1 MEKQELKMKDFNVH
15 KTIRLTSW
23 MQFIVA
29 ASLAIVA
36 SGVSSLLNLRVD
48 LTEDKRYT
56 LSKPTREI
64 LEDLENDVFIQ
75 VYLDGEM
82 PIPLKRLKRS
92 VKEVLDEFR
101 VASRRRV
108 DYEFINPSGGKD
120 EKQRNAVYE
129 TLIRK
134 GLRQVNVRSGDEEG
148 GSSQKLIFPGM
159 IVNYNGIEMPVNF
172 LKNNPA
178 FNPEQNLLHSV
189 EGLEYET
196 IQSISTL
203 SSDTI
208 YRVAFIE
215 GHNEFP
221 EIEVADITFNLARYF
236 TVDRGVIGGKQGILD
251 NYAAIIIAG
260 PESEFG
266 EKDKFVID
274 QYVMNGGK
282 VLWLIE
288 EVLVNSDSLAS
299 GETVALYRPLGIED
313 QLFRYGVRIN
323 PVVVQ
328 DMDCMVIRL
337 AVMSGGTRQQILPA
351 PWIYFPLLNPVADH
365 PVTRNINKVKGEF
378 VNYMDTVGLDPE
390 IKKTILLTS
399 SPLSRIVTPPVVI
412 RLKETEVI
420 PGKDEFNRSKL
431 PVAVLLEG
439 NFQSA
444 FRNRMTASLID
455 DQTFKQ
461 KNESPSTKM
470 IVIADGDI
478 IRNDVHRTGT
488 AESPYQLGTD
498 RYTGEVFGNKDFILN
513 CLNYLID
520 DKGIMELRSRELK
533 LRQLDKNRIRQERY
547 TWQFINTAGPVL
559 LVVLAGIIYAFIR
572 RKTFAKD

>member
-1 MEKQELKMKDFNVH
+1 MEKQELRMKDFNTH

-23 MQFIVA
+23 MQFITIA
-29 ASLAIVA
+29 ASAILAAGI
-36 SGVSSLLNLRVD
+36 SSFLNFRID

-56 LSKPTREI
+56 LSKPTRDI
-64 LEDLENDVFIQ
+64 LEDLKNDVYIQ

-101 VASRRRV
+101 VASRSKI
-108 DYEFINPSGGKD
+108 DYEFINPSLEKD

-129 TLIRK
+129 TLIKK

-159 IVNYNGIEMPVNF
+159 IVNYNGVEMPVNF
-172 LKNNPA
+172 LKNNPL
-178 FNPEQNLLHSV
+178 FDPEQNLLHSV
-189 EGLEYET
+189 EGLEYEM

-208 YRVAFIE
+208 YRIAFIE
-215 GHNEFP
+215 GHNELR
-221 EIEVADITFNLARYF
+221 EIEVADITLSLARFF
-236 TVDRGVIGGKQGILD
+236 TVDRGVIDGRHGILD

-260 PESEFG
+260 PENEFE

-274 QYVMNGGK
+274 QYVMKGGK

-288 EVLVNSDSLAS
+288 EVLVNSDSLAY

-313 QLFRYGVRIN
+313 QLFRYGVRVN

-378 VNYMDTVGLDPE
+378 VNYLDTVGLDPK

-399 SPLSRIVTPPVVI
+399 SPLSRTVSPPVVI
-412 RLKETEVI
+412 RLKETDII
-420 PGKDEFNRSKL
+420 PGRNEFNRSML

-439 NFQSA
+439 SFQSA
-444 FRNRMTASLID
+444 FRNRMTAGLIGD
-455 DQTFKQ
+455 ENFKP
-461 KNESPSTKM
+461 KNESQPTKM
-470 IVIADGDI
+470 IVVSDGNI

-533 LRQLDKNRIRQERY
+533 LRLLNKNRIRQERY

-559 LVVLAGIIYAFIR
+559 LVVLAGIIYTFIR
-572 RKTFAKD
+572 RKTYAKD